1 MSISVMTAV
10 WTDGPPDTSD
20 RFVLLAL
27 ADYANDDGECW
38 PSIAGLMAKTCM
50 SERGVQTVLR
60 RLIAGGFVTMQVGG
74 GRSKTSTYTV
84 KTPHLTVETPHQK
97 PRISQQTPQ
106 DAPLFDVE
114 TPQQTTET
122 PHLTALNPA
131 PGAPE
136 PSVTIIQPSE
146 KEEVAQAPSSSAVR
160 KVLVEFASPAAVTS
174 FMAYRSRVK
183 GGALTVTGAKRLATH
198 LRNVIDR
205 GGDPDDA
212 LGMAEEKG
220 WKSVEP
226 DWYFNAKGKTNGNGH
241 HNNGN
246 PPATGRDSFLDEIA
260 IAARSRPSQG
270 GLGY

>member
-1 MSISVMTAV
+1 MSIKVMASVWA
-10 WTDGPPDTSD
+10 DGPPDTSD

-60 RLIAGGFVTMQVGG
+60 RLVAGGFVSIQVGG
-74 GRSKTSTYTV
+74 GRSKNSTYTV
-84 KTPHLTVETPHQK
+84 KTPHLTAETPHQK
-97 PRISQQTPQ
+97 TRIQDKTPQ
-106 DAPLFDVE
+106 AMPPLEVE

-131 PGAPE
+131 PCAPE
-136 PSVTIIQPSE
+136 PSVTIIEPSE
-146 KEEVAQAPSSSAVR
+146 KEEVAQAPSSAAVR
-160 KVLVEFASPAAVTS
+160 KVLIEFASPAAVTS

-226 DWYFNAKGKTNGNGH
+226 DWYFNAKGKSNGNGNQH
-241 HNNGN
+241 GARPGPHNALMAG
-246 PPATGRDSFLDEIA
+246 FA
-260 IAARSRPSQG
+260 IAADR
-270 GLGY
+270 LGRT